1 MAVAYGDILLCF
13 CYIYLTQFYGGELSC
28 TIQTNWYFLPAVQ
41 ELVLHQ
47 LITRTMTDEKLSV
60 IIADDHTLFING
72 LRMLLENEA
81 DIEILNVAGDGK
93 ELMGLLNTHKPGLIL
108 LDINMPGINGL
119 EALRRIKA
127 YHPKIKVIM
136 LSTYNEEHLIE
147 KARTGGAEGYLFKN
161 VEKGELLSAMHA
173 VWQGGSHFPQ
183 KAINVVS
190 KFDEPDPFLKQFQL
204 TKRELELLQ
213 LIKQNNTNQQMA
225 DRLHLS
231 IYTVETHRKN
241 IMQKLQLK
249 NPVELTKFILQYNL

>member
-1 MAVAYGDILLCF
+1 
-13 CYIYLTQFYGGELSC
+13 
-28 TIQTNWYFLPAVQ
+28 
-41 ELVLHQ
+41 
-47 LITRTMTDEKLSV
+47 MTDEKLSV

-72 LRMLLENEA
+72 LRMLLQNEP

-93 ELMGLLNTHKPGLIL
+93 ELMGLLNTYKPHLVL

-127 YHPKIKVIM
+127 YHPKVKVIM
-136 LSTYNEEHLIE
+136 LSTYNEDHLIE
-147 KARTGGAEGYLFKN
+147 KAKTCGADGYLFKN
-161 VEKGELLSAMHA
+161 VEKSDLLNAMRA
-173 VWQGGSHFPQ
+173 VWQGGTCFPQ
-183 KAINVVS
+183 KAAETANS

-213 LIKQNNTNQQMA
+213 LIKQNHTNQQMA
-225 DRLHLS
+225 DKLHLS

-249 NPVELTKFILQYNL
+249 NPVELTKFIMQYNL

>member
-1 MAVAYGDILLCF
+1 
-13 CYIYLTQFYGGELSC
+13 
-28 TIQTNWYFLPAVQ
+28 
-41 ELVLHQ
+41 
-47 LITRTMTDEKLSV
+47 MTDEKLSL

-72 LRMLLENEA
+72 LRMLLQNEP
-81 DIEILNVAGDGK
+81 DIDILNVAGDGK
-93 ELMGLLNTHKPGLIL
+93 ELMGLLSTLRPDLIL

-127 YHPKIKVIM
+127 YYPKIKVIM

-147 KARTGGAEGYLFKN
+147 KAKAGGADGYLFKN
-161 VEKGELLSAMHA
+161 VEKNELLDAMHT
-173 VWQGGSHFPQ
+173 VWQGGSSFPQ
-183 KAINVVS
+183 KVVETVNS

-213 LIKQNNTNQQMA
+213 LIKLNHTNQQMA
-225 DRLHLS
+225 DKLHLS

-249 NPVELTKFILQYNL
+249 NPVELTKFMLQYNL